1 MESNEYKVTP
11 EKIQGRTVEE
21 IVVTDM
27 AVVMKFTD
35 GIFLDIYLDQHGAL
49 KTSTNKIEE

>member
-1 MESNEYKVTP
+1 MNVKEFEVTP
-11 EKIQGRTVEE
+11 EKIKGRKVED

-35 GIFLDIYLDQHGAL
+35 GTYLDIYLDQNGAL
-49 KTSTNKIEE
+49 KTSTNKIEG

>member
-1 MESNEYKVTP
+1 MEMNRFQVTP

-35 GIFLDIYLDQHGAL
+35 GTFLDIYLDQRGAL
-49 KTSTNKIEE
+49 KTSMNKIEE